1 MSCLRRH
8 IERIAIVGA
17 RGQMGALFVRAFH
30 KAGYVV
36 STLDRPYRP
45 NGTDETIAAALC
57 GPEGPA
63 DLALLCVP
71 VTAMREVAQMLAPH
85 MPAGAILC
93 DVCSVKVNPLAQM
106 LEAYDGPV
114 VGTHPLFGPVI
125 PEGFEPRV
133 AVTPGRE
140 TGEVSET
147 GAAGGAAVKA
157 VSGVFARAGFAPF
170 DSTAEEHDRAMAVVQ
185 GLNFI
190 TTVAYLAA
198 ARQTPGIENFRT
210 PSFERRLE
218 AARKMLTKDRELF
231 QLIAE
236 DNPFLQETVRQ
247 FTAYLD
253 LAAGGDLDL
262 LSARASWWWR
272 ETA

>member
-1 MSCLRRH
+1 MGFAGITH
-8 IERIAIVGA
+8 IAIVGA

-30 KAGYVV
+30 KAGYTVT
-36 STLDRPYRP
+36 TLDRPY
-45 NGTDETIAAALC
+45 TDEAIRAALN
-57 GPEGPA
+57 GPDDKGA
-63 DLALLCVP
+63 DLVLISVP
-71 VTAMREVAQMLAPH
+71 VTATRQVAETLAPFLK
-85 MPAGAILC
+85 PGAILC
-93 DVCSVKVNPLAQM
+93 DVCSVKVNPLRQM
-106 LEAYDGPV
+106 LEAYAGPV

-133 AVTPGRE
+133 AVTPGR
-140 TGEVSET
+140 GD
-147 GAAGGAAVKA
+147 GAAEA
-157 VSGVFARAGFAPF
+157 VSDVFARAGFAPF
-170 DSTAEEHDRAMAVVQ
+170 ASTAEEHDRSMAVVQ

-218 AARKMLTKDRELF
+218 AARKMLTQDRELF
-231 QLIAE
+231 QLISE
-236 DNPFLQETVRQ
+236 DNPYLQETVRQ

-272 ETA
+272 DTA

>member
-1 MSCLRRH
+1 VGFAGITH
-8 IERIAIVGA
+8 IAIVGA

-30 KAGYVV
+30 KAGYAVT
-36 STLDRPYRP
+36 TLDRPYSNEAIR
-45 NGTDETIAAALC
+45 AALS
-57 GPEGPA
+57 GPDGAGA
-63 DLALLCVP
+63 DLVLLSVP
-71 VTAMREVAQMLAPH
+71 VTAIRQVAETLAPF
-85 MPAGAILC
+85 MKPGAILC
-93 DVCSVKVNPLAQM
+93 DVCSVKVNPLRQM
-106 LEAYDGPV
+106 LEAYAGPV

-133 AVTPGRE
+133 AVTPGR
-140 TGEVSET
+140 GE
-147 GAAGGAAVKA
+147 GAAEA
-157 VSGVFARAGFAPF
+157 VSDVFARSGFVPF
-170 DSTAEEHDRAMAVVQ
+170 ASPAEEHDRAMAVVQ

-190 TTVAYLAA
+190 TTTAYLAA

-218 AARKMLTKDRELF
+218 AARKMLTQDRELF
-231 QLIAE
+231 QLISE

-272 ETA
+272 DTA

>member
-1 MSCLRRH
+1 VGFAGITH
-8 IERIAIVGA
+8 IAIVGA
-17 RGQMGALFVRAFH
+17 RGQMGALLTRAFH
-30 KAGYVV
+30 KAGYAVT
-36 STLDRPYRP
+36 TLDRPYS
-45 NGTDETIAAALC
+45 DEAIRAALS
-57 GPEGPA
+57 GPDGADA
-63 DLALLCVP
+63 DLVLLSVP
-71 VTAMREVAQMLAPH
+71 VTAIRQVAETLAPF
-85 MPAGAILC
+85 MKPGAILS
-93 DVCSVKVNPLAQM
+93 DVCSVKVNPLRQM
-106 LEAYDGPV
+106 LEAYAGPV

-133 AVTPGRE
+133 AVTPGR
-140 TGEVSET
+140 GT
-147 GAAGGAAVKA
+147 GAAEAV
-157 VSGVFARAGFAPF
+157 GDVFARSGFVPF
-170 DSTAEEHDRAMAVVQ
+170 ASTAEEHDRAMAVVQ

-190 TTVAYLAA
+190 TTTAYLAA

-218 AARKMLTKDRELF
+218 AARKMLTQDRELF
-231 QLIAE
+231 QLISE

-272 ETA
+272 DTA

>member
-1 MSCLRRH
+1 MSATGRTAPAT
-8 IERIAIVGA
+8 IATIAIVGA
-17 RGQMGALFVRAFH
+17 RGQMGALFKRAFH
-30 KAGYVV
+30 KAGYQVT
-36 STLDRPYRP
+36 TLDRPY
-45 NGTDETIAAALC
+45 TDEAVAAALKN
-57 GPEGPA
+57 A
-63 DLALLCVP
+63 DLALISVP
-71 VTAMREVAQMLAPH
+71 VTATRAVVERLAPF
-85 MPAGAILC
+85 MPQGCILC

-106 LEAYDGPV
+106 LAAYAGPV

-125 PEGFEPRV
+125 PEGFDPRV
-133 AVTPGRE
+133 AIAPGR
-140 TGEVSET
+140 GD
-147 GAAGGAAVKA
+147 AAPEAVAA
-157 VSGVFARAGFAPF
+157 VFARAGFSPF
-170 DSTAEEHDRAMAVVQ
+170 ASTAEEHDRAMAVVQ

-190 TTVAYLAA
+190 TTTAYLAA

-218 AARKMLTKDRELF
+218 AARKMLTQDRELF
-231 QLIAE
+231 QLISE

-272 ETA
+272 DTA

>member
-1 MSCLRRH
+1 MGFAG
-8 IERIAIVGA
+8 ITRIAIVGA

-30 KAGYVV
+30 KAGYAVT
-36 STLDRPYRP
+36 TLDRPYS
-45 NGTDETIAAALC
+45 DEAIRAALS
-57 GPEGPA
+57 GPDGKSA
-63 DLALLCVP
+63 DMVLISVP
-71 VTAMREVAQMLAPH
+71 VTATRAVAERLAPF
-85 MPAGAILC
+85 MGANAILC
-93 DVCSVKVNPLAQM
+93 DVCSVKVNPLRQM
-106 LEAYDGPV
+106 LEAYSGPV

-133 AVTPGRE
+133 AVTPGRDF
-140 TGEVSET
+140 TDGRT
-147 GAAGGAAVKA
+147 GAAEA
-157 VSGVFARAGFAPF
+157 VSDVFARAGFAPF
-170 DSTAEEHDRAMAVVQ
+170 ASTAEEHDRSMAVVQ

-218 AARKMLTKDRELF
+218 AARKMLTQDRELF
-231 QLIAE
+231 QLISE
-236 DNPFLQETVRQ
+236 DNPYLQETVRQ

-272 ETA
+272 DTA

>member
-1 MSCLRRH
+1 VGFAG
-8 IERIAIVGA
+8 ITNIAIVGA

-30 KAGYVV
+30 KAGYAVT
-36 STLDRPYRP
+36 TLDRPYSNEAIR
-45 NGTDETIAAALC
+45 AALS
-57 GPEGPA
+57 GPDGAGA
-63 DLALLCVP
+63 DLVLLSVP
-71 VTAMREVAQMLAPH
+71 VTAIRQVAETLAPF
-85 MPAGAILC
+85 MKPGAILC
-93 DVCSVKVNPLAQM
+93 DVCSVKVNPLRQM
-106 LEAYDGPV
+106 LEAYAGPV

-133 AVTPGRE
+133 AVTPGR
-140 TGEVSET
+140 GE
-147 GAAGGAAVKA
+147 GAAEA
-157 VSGVFARAGFAPF
+157 VSDVFARSGFVPF
-170 DSTAEEHDRAMAVVQ
+170 ASPAEEHDRAMAVVQ

-190 TTVAYLAA
+190 TTTAYLAA

-218 AARKMLTKDRELF
+218 AARKMLTQDRELF
-231 QLIAE
+231 QLISE

-272 ETA
+272 DTA

>member
-1 MSCLRRH
+1 MQPVRS
-8 IERIAIVGA
+8 IERVAIVGA
-17 RGQMGALFVRAFH
+17 RGQMGALFVRALH
-30 KAGYVV
+30 KAGLAV

-45 NGTDETIAAALC
+45 DGTDQAIRAALA
-57 GPEGPA
+57 GAE
-63 DLALLCVP
+63 LVLLSVP
-71 VTAMREVAQMLAPH
+71 VTAMGEVSALLAPFLE
-85 MPAGAILC
+85 PGAILA
-93 DVCSVKVNPLAQM
+93 DVCSVKVRPLAQM
-106 LEAYDGPV
+106 LSAYPGPV

-125 PEGFEPRV
+125 PEGFTPRV
-133 AVTPGRE
+133 AITPGRSFPNDE
-140 TGEVSET
+140 
-147 GAAGGAAVKA
+147 GGAAEA
-157 VSGVFARAGFAPF
+157 VARLFERAGFEPF
-170 DSTAEEHDRAMAVVQ
+170 ASTAEEHDRAMATVQ

-198 ARQTPGIENFRT
+198 ARQTPGIENFLT

-218 AARKMLTKDRELF
+218 AARKMLTQDRELF

-272 ETA
+272 DTA

>member
-1 MSCLRRH
+1 MGFAG
-8 IERIAIVGA
+8 IKRIAIVGA

-30 KAGYVV
+30 KAGYAVT
-36 STLDRPYRP
+36 TLDRPYRP
-45 NGTDETIAAALC
+45 DGTDETIRAALKD
-57 GPEGPA
+57 A
-63 DLALLCVP
+63 DMVLISVP
-71 VTAMREVAQMLAPH
+71 VTATRQVAKTLAPF
-85 MPAGAILC
+85 MKPGAILC
-93 DVCSVKVNPLAQM
+93 DVCSVKVNPLRQM
-106 LEAYDGPV
+106 LEAYAGPV

-125 PEGFEPRV
+125 PEGFDPRV

-140 TGEVSET
+140 IPGNET
-147 GAAGGAAVKA
+147 PEGSAAQA
-157 VSGVFARAGFAPF
+157 VSDVFARSGFAPF
-170 DSTAEEHDRAMAVVQ
+170 ASTAEEHDRSMAVVQ

-218 AARKMLTKDRELF
+218 AARKMLTQDRELF
-231 QLIAE
+231 QLISE
-236 DNPFLQETVRQ
+236 DNPYLQETVRQ

-272 ETA
+272 DTA

>member
-1 MSCLRRH
+1 MSGSTRSNAVRA
-8 IERIAIVGA
+8 IAIVGA
-17 RGQMGALFVRAFH
+17 RGQMGALFVRSFH
-30 KAGYVV
+30 KAGYAV

-45 NGTDETIAAALC
+45 DGTDEAIRAALQD
-57 GPEGPA
+57 A
-63 DLALLCVP
+63 DLVLISVP
-71 VTAMREVAQMLAPH
+71 VTATRAVAETLAPH
-85 MPAGAILC
+85 MPQGAILC

-106 LEAYDGPV
+106 LEAYAGSV

-133 AVTPGRE
+133 AVAPGR
-140 TGEVSET
+140 GQ
-147 GAAGGAAVKA
+147 GAAEA
-157 VSGVFARAGFAPF
+157 VSDVFARAGFTPF
-170 DSTAEEHDRAMAVVQ
+170 ASTAEEHDRAMAVVQ

-272 ETA
+272 DMA

>member
-1 MSCLRRH
+1 MSSSTRTNAVRT
-8 IERIAIVGA
+8 IAIVGA
-17 RGQMGALFVRAFH
+17 RGQMGALFVRSFH
-30 KAGYVV
+30 KAGYAVA
-36 STLDRPYRP
+36 TLDRPYRP
-45 NGTDETIAAALC
+45 DGTDEAIRAALQD
-57 GPEGPA
+57 A
-63 DLALLCVP
+63 DLVLISVP
-71 VTAMREVAQMLAPH
+71 VTATRAVAETLAPH
-85 MPAGAILC
+85 MPQGAILC

-106 LEAYDGPV
+106 LEAYAGPV

-133 AVTPGRE
+133 AVAPGR
-140 TGEVSET
+140 GE
-147 GAAGGAAVKA
+147 GAAEA
-157 VSGVFARAGFAPF
+157 VSDVFARAGFTPF
-170 DSTAEEHDRAMAVVQ
+170 ASTAEEHDRAMAVVQ

-272 ETA
+272 DMA

>member
-1 MSCLRRH
+1 MSGNVDT
-8 IERIAIVGA
+8 IAIVGA

-30 KAGYVV
+30 KAGYQVA
-36 STLDRPYRP
+36 TLDRPYE
-45 NGTDETIAAALC
+45 DAAMAAALP
-57 GPEGPA
+57 GA
-63 DLALLCVP
+63 DLVLLSVP
-71 VTAMREVAQMLAPH
+71 VTAMGDVSRTLAPRLK
-85 MPAGAILC
+85 PGAILC
-93 DVCSVKVNPLAQM
+93 DVCSVKVNPLRDM
-106 LEAYDGPV
+106 LSAYAGPV

-133 AVTPGRE
+133 AVCPGR
-140 TGEVSET
+140 GQGASE
-147 GAAGGAAVKA
+147 AVA
-157 VSGVFARAGFAPF
+157 EVFARAGFSTF
-170 DSTAEEHDRAMAVVQ
+170 SSTAEEHDRAMAVVQ

-210 PSFERRLE
+210 PSFERRLD
-218 AARKMLTKDRELF
+218 AARKMLTQDRELF

-236 DNPFLQETVRQ
+236 DNPYLQETVRQ

-272 ETA
+272 DTA

>member
-1 MSCLRRH
+1 MGFAGITH
-8 IERIAIVGA
+8 IAIVGA

-30 KAGYVV
+30 KAGYAVT
-36 STLDRPYRP
+36 TLDRPYSNEAIR
-45 NGTDETIAAALC
+45 AALS
-57 GPEGPA
+57 GPDGAGA
-63 DLALLCVP
+63 DLVLLSVP
-71 VTAMREVAQMLAPH
+71 VTAIRQVAETLAPF
-85 MPAGAILC
+85 MKPGAILC
-93 DVCSVKVNPLAQM
+93 DVCSVKVNPLRQM
-106 LEAYDGPV
+106 LEAYAGPV

-133 AVTPGRE
+133 AVTPGR
-140 TGEVSET
+140 GE
-147 GAAGGAAVKA
+147 GAAEA
-157 VSGVFARAGFAPF
+157 VSDVFARSGFVPF
-170 DSTAEEHDRAMAVVQ
+170 ASPAEEHDRAMAVVQ

-190 TTVAYLAA
+190 TTTAYLAA

-218 AARKMLTKDRELF
+218 AARKMLTQDRELF
-231 QLIAE
+231 QLISE

-272 ETA
+272 DTA

>member
-1 MSCLRRH
+1 MGFAG
-8 IERIAIVGA
+8 ITNIAIVGA

-30 KAGYVV
+30 KAGYAVA
-36 STLDRPYRP
+36 TLDRPY
-45 NGTDETIAAALC
+45 TDEAIRAALS
-57 GPEGPA
+57 GPDGAGA
-63 DLALLCVP
+63 DLVLLSVP
-71 VTAMREVAQMLAPH
+71 VTAIRQVAETLAPF
-85 MPAGAILC
+85 MKPGAILC
-93 DVCSVKVNPLAQM
+93 DVCSVKVNPLRQM
-106 LEAYDGPV
+106 LEAYAGPV

-133 AVTPGRE
+133 AVTPGR
-140 TGEVSET
+140 GD
-147 GAAGGAAVKA
+147 GAAEA
-157 VSGVFARAGFAPF
+157 VSDVFSRSGFVPF
-170 DSTAEEHDRAMAVVQ
+170 ASTAEEHDRAMAVVQ

-190 TTVAYLAA
+190 TTTAYLAA
-198 ARQTPGIENFRT
+198 ARQTPGIENYRT

-218 AARKMLTKDRELF
+218 AARKMLTQDRELF
-231 QLIAE
+231 QLISE

-272 ETA
+272 DTA

>member
-1 MSCLRRH
+1 VSAAFRAFDVRT
-8 IERIAIVGA
+8 IAIVGA

-30 KAGYVV
+30 KAGYTVT
-36 STLDRPYRP
+36 SLDRPYTKEAIR
-45 NGTDETIAAALC
+45 AAL
-57 GPEGPA
+57 GSPEGA
-63 DLALLCVP
+63 AELVLVSVP
-71 VTAMREVAQMLAPH
+71 VTATREVAEQLAPH
-85 MPAGAILC
+85 MPRGAILC

-106 LEAYDGPV
+106 LEAYTGPV

-133 AVTPGRE
+133 AVTPGR
-140 TGEVSET
+140 GD
-147 GAAGGAAVKA
+147 GAAEAVRD
-157 VSGVFARAGFAPF
+157 VFARAGFTPF
-170 DSTAEEHDRAMAVVQ
+170 TSTAEEHDRAMAVVQ

-272 ETA
+272 DMA

>member
-1 MSCLRRH
+1 MTSVVR
-8 IERIAIVGA
+8 IERVAIAGA
-17 RGQMGALFVRAFH
+17 RGQMGALFARELRRCGCAVA
-30 KAGYVV
+30 AI
-36 STLDRPYRP
+36 DRPYA
-45 NGTDETIAAALC
+45 DESLRAALD
-57 GPEGPA
+57 GA
-63 DLALLCVP
+63 QLAILSVP
-71 VTAMREVAQMLAPH
+71 VTAMRAVTRQLAQHMAP
-85 MPAGAILC
+85 GAILM
-93 DVCSVKVNPLAQM
+93 DLCSVKVNPVRAM
-106 LEAYDGPV
+106 LEGYAGPV

-125 PEGFEPRV
+125 PEGFTPRV

-140 TGEVSET
+140 N
-147 GAAGGAAVKA
+147 AAGDAAAA
-157 VSGVFARAGFAPF
+157 VSGLMSRAGFAPF
-170 DSTAEEHDRAMAVVQ
+170 ASTPEEHDRAMATVQ

-218 AARKMLTKDRELF
+218 AARKMLTQDRELF
-231 QLIAE
+231 QLISE

-272 ETA
+272 DTA

>member
-1 MSCLRRH
+1 MGFAGIKH
-8 IERIAIVGA
+8 IAIVGA
-17 RGQMGALFVRAFH
+17 RGQMGALLKRAFH
-30 KAGYVV
+30 KAGYAMT
-36 STLDRPYRP
+36 TLDRPYSNEAIR
-45 NGTDETIAAALC
+45 AALS
-57 GPEGPA
+57 GPGGAGA
-63 DLALLCVP
+63 DLVLLSVP
-71 VTAMREVAQMLAPH
+71 VTAIRQVAETLAPF
-85 MPAGAILC
+85 MKPGAILC
-93 DVCSVKVNPLAQM
+93 DVCSVKVNPLKQM
-106 LEAYDGPV
+106 LEAYAGPV

-140 TGEVSET
+140 APGNETSE
-147 GAAGGAAVKA
+147 GSAAQA
-157 VSGVFARAGFAPF
+157 VSDVFARAGFSPF
-170 DSTAEEHDRAMAVVQ
+170 ASTAEEHDRAMAVVQ

-190 TTVAYLAA
+190 TTTAYLAA

-218 AARKMLTKDRELF
+218 AARKMLTQDRELF
-231 QLIAE
+231 QLISE
-236 DNPFLQETVRQ
+236 DNPYLQETVRQ

-272 ETA
+272 DTA